1 MYTGVSGLLL
11 IIANIAFSYQG
22 FKNTAFFDGYQFEV
36 DAILRNKDYKRL
48 FTSGFLHANWTHL
61 LFNMV
66 TLFLFA
72 GPLTSVAGEVKFLVI
87 YFASLLGGNL
97 LALFIHRQ
105 HDDYSAIGASGAVA
119 GVVFAC
125 LALIPGMGVS
135 FFGLGFAIPGWLYG
149 LVYILYSI
157 YGIRAKRDNIGHE
170 AHLGGALTGML
181 VALLMQPSA
190 LINNYTFVLAISIPV
205 VIFLAIMIARPE
217 VILLNIPLRSK
228 RKVYSIDQQYNEDK
242 LAQQKEL
249 DRILD
254 KIAARGMSSLTKK
267 EKETLK
273 QLSGKN

>member
-72 GPLTSVAGEVKFLVI
+72 GPLTFVAGEVKFLVI

-125 LALIPGMGVS
+125 LVLIPGMGVS

-149 LVYILYSI
+149 LVYILYSV
-157 YGIRAKRDNIGHE
+157 YGIRAKRHNIGHE

-190 LINNYTFVLAISIPV
+190 LITNYTFVLTISIPV

-217 VILLNIPLRSK
+217 VILLNIPLRPK

-254 KIAARGMSSLTKK
+254 KIAARGMSALTKK
-267 EKETLK
+267 EKEILK